1 MDPVAPGRSRQLAKD
16 TTLNCTNV
24 KDKFSV
30 GVDLLVGRRVLLV
43 GQLTG
48 AVPVGRMFE
57 CAWRPP
63 CVEQFF
69 NKGDANGDADGSLL
83 VLQSV
88 ARTHLYMRM
97 ASLMAHLTRQ
107 SRFQRA
113 RRARPCR
120 TPSRSR
126 SGECRAP
133 TSAPGCRRCGRS
145 GVFRKD
151 LVLHRQK
158 RAAGIHH
165 VDAGQIV
172 LPRDVLRA
180 QMLLHR
186 HGIISASPSWDNKCR
201 L

>member
-24 KDKFSV
+24 KDNRSV

-48 AVPVGRMFE
+48 AVPVGQCSDARGAHPAGE
-57 CAWRPP
+57 R
-63 CVEQFF
+63 FF
-69 NKGDANGDADGSLL
+69 NKGDTIGDADGSLL
-83 VLQSV
+83 VLKSV
-88 ARTHLYMRM
+88 ARTHLNMQM

-107 SRFQRA
+107 ARFQRA
-113 RRARPCR
+113 RRPAVQDPI
-120 TPSRSR
+120 TIAIWGMPSADI
-126 SGECRAP
+126 CAW
-133 TSAPGCRRCGRS
+133 CGRN
-145 GVFRKD
+145 GAFQKD
-151 LVLHRQK
+151 LLLHRQK
-158 RAAGIHH
+158 RTARIHH